1 MNVMNPG
8 SGEPRPYPRRTDTD
22 APADDGGQ
30 EDLMAKAKDTVT
42 VRLPGEH
49 RAVSWSGGAFA
60 GDPELVSTAQ
70 GLAAIAAQV
79 EVAPPGGYA
88 TAGAD
93 SRQGAMVAMLGAARG
108 RGIVVE
114 DDPELWEGIIDP
126 DADDGGEIIH

>member
-1 MNVMNPG
+1 
-8 SGEPRPYPRRTDTD
+8 
-22 APADDGGQ
+22 
-30 EDLMAKAKDTVT
+30 MAKAKDTVT

-49 RAVSWSGGAFA
+49 RAVSWSGGAFV

-114 DDPELWEGIIDP
+114 DDPELWDGIIDP